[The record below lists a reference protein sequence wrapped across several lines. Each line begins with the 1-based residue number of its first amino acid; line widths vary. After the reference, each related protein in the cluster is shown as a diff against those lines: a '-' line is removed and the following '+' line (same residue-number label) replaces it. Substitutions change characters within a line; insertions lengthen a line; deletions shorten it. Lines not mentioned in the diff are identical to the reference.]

1 MKKSH
6 FSHFIANSLNL
17 NLNFAAKKLE
27 LSFSILSPRDLLPLV
42 YWKSYFFLGSRQKST
57 GDFHLKENLQQCTF
71 PLENFLFRH
80 FAIVLTFL
88 FSSSSSSSMQ
98 KFFFGFAHK
107 CVRRKL
113 FSINDSKRMAVKK
126 KSIPIKKKI
135 QARKFILFFPLFDR
149 FFGMSQN
156 IFKFPDTIF

>member
-1 MKKSH
+1 M
-6 FSHFIANSLNL
+6 
-17 NLNFAAKKLE
+17 
-27 LSFSILSPRDLLPLV
+27 
-42 YWKSYFFLGSRQKST
+42 
-57 GDFHLKENLQQCTF
+57 KENLQQCTF

-135 QARKFILFFPLFDR
+135 QARKFILFFSFVR
-149 FFGMSQN
+149 S
-156 IFKFPDTIF
+156 IFWDESKHFQIPRHDLLKLLMIGTKGPQLLLTVCLCAP

>member
-17 NLNFAAKKLE
+17 NFGAKKLE

-42 YWKSYFFLGSRQKST
+42 YWKSYFFLGRQKST

-126 KSIPIKKKI
+126 SVPIKKKNSGAKI
-135 QARKFILFFPLFDR
+135 HTFFFLCSIDFL
-149 FFGMSQN
+149 G
-156 IFKFPDTIF
+156 